1 AGMFNFA
8 KREFFETDEAS
19 REVPKVQF

>member
-1 AGMFNFA
+1 MMKFER
-8 KREFFETDEAS
+8 REYFETDEAS